1 MQKTKK
7 PQVDSSEPKEVV
19 ESKEL
24 ETTTEL
30 GVLQPAEIKDGQLI
44 LTEKQKELIKS
55 QIAPTATKDE
65 LDLFFMMAYRTK
77 LDPLLKQL
85 YFIKFNNSQG
95 PTVSYVTSIDGY
107 RIIAHRTND
116 FAGIDEPEYKYDQ
129 NRKVTHCTI
138 RVYRKSSERPFSA
151 TVKFSEYT
159 TGKNMWVSKPE
170 TMIAKVAEAHAL
182 RKAFPQDLSG
192 IYTTDEMEQSTHQPE
207 IVQKT
212 SQNQAD
218 KIKQLMGDK
227 GISVDVLREFVEK
240 TYRRHSLKELTKTQ
254 ANEVIKYLEKQ
265 QNFIELDE
273 VEENQDFEIPEPEQP
288 NQPMPENDNISD
300 DVADA
305 LEIDKLAD
313 AQQRLRQMAGE
324 PV

>member
-7 PQVDSSEPKEVV
+7 PQVDSSEPKEVT

-30 GVLQPAEIKDGQLI
+30 GVIQPAEIKDGQLI

-85 YFIKFNNSQG
+85 YFIKFNGSQG

-192 IYTTDEMEQSTHQPE
+192 IYTTDEMEQSTHQPDVVPK
-207 IVQKT
+207 INKLQV
-212 SQNQAD
+212 D

-227 GISVDVLREFVEK
+227 GIAVDALKAFVEK
-240 TYRRHSLKELTKTQ
+240 VYKHDSLTKLTRGQ
-254 ANEVIKYLEKQ
+254 ANGVIEYLQKQ
-265 QNFIELDE
+265 PNFIELDE
-273 VEENQDFEIPEPEQP
+273 VDESQDFDIPDPEQP

-313 AQQRLRQMAGE
+313 AQQRLRQMAGQ